1 MDGPAPATVPGSHAA
16 APMRGSVGAVAACAL
31 VGVVLGTLLGAFGA
45 GFVRSLVWRVVGT
58 PWRDAWLLWPA
69 CAMGVLG
76 AVWLTMRAP
85 RPRAAGTSLRR
96 RRSDRARHGWV
107 DLVFRTGIGMAW
119 GAFALPCA
127 VLALSVWL
135 QAFGVHDEVDP
146 VFGSIVGFWVLAGIL
161 PGAALGGVWFGCDLP
176 WLRR

>member
-1 MDGPAPATVPGSHAA
+1 MVVPASAT
-16 APMRGSVGAVAACAL
+16 APVRRATALGVGAIAARAL
-31 VGVVLGTLLGAFGA
+31 AGGVLGTLVGAFSA
-45 GFVRSLVWRVVGT
+45 GFVQELVGFVFGA

-69 CAMGVLG
+69 RAGGVLG
-76 AVWLTMRAP
+76 AVWLAARAP
-85 RPRAAGTSLRR
+85 RTRTARTSLRR
-96 RRSDRARHGWV
+96 RPPGSTRHGWV
-107 DLVFRTGIGMAW
+107 DLVFRTGIGVAW

-146 VFGSIVGFWVLAGIL
+146 VFGPIVGLWVLAAIL

-176 WLRR
+176 WFRR